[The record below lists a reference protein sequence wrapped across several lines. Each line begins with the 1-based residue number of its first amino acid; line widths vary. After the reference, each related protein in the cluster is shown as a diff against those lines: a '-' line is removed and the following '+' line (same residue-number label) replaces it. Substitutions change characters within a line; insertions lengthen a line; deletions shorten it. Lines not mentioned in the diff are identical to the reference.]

1 MKKPTI
7 NTKSLL
13 TAALLTVVTG
23 SAVATPSSGVPYT
36 FVSGG
41 EIRAQEMNDNFT
53 AVLDSINN
61 ISLTPGPQGIQGDT
75 GATGPQGATGPAGP
89 QGPAG
94 ANGIDGTQAP
104 TPSSA
109 HVAFETCFD
118 LESGAVAEDPF
129 GGGCTAAGDISFAF
143 GGGTNPARLF
153 WNGQFA
159 KFALLKGVPFNA
171 VDETVLSDGLVF
183 ADYVG
188 DANYP
193 VNVDVPFS
201 PTDTGIVLTGD
212 GNYYKVGYA
221 ICEMD
226 SVSIATY
233 TDCVPV
239 TNAGTSGMRFKYEK
253 LIVQ

>member
-7 NTKSLL
+7 RTKYLL
-13 TAALLTVVTG
+13 TAVLLTVVAR
-23 SAVATPSSGVPYT
+23 SVIATPSSQVPYT

-41 EIRAQEMNDNFT
+41 KIKAQEMNDNFT

-75 GATGPQGATGPAGP
+75 GATGPQGAAGPAGA

-94 ANGIDGTQAP
+94 VNGIDGTQAP

-109 HVAFETCFD
+109 HVAFQTCFD
-118 LESGAVAEDPF
+118 LESGAVAEAPF
-129 GGGCTAAGDISFAF
+129 GGGCTAAGDIRFAF

-153 WNGQFA
+153 WNEQFVD
-159 KFALLKGVPFNA
+159 FALLKGVPFNA
-171 VDETVLSDGLVF
+171 VDETVLSDSLLF

-201 PTDTGIVLTGD
+201 ATDTGIVLTGD
-212 GNYYKVGYA
+212 GNYYKVGFA
-221 ICEMD
+221 ICEMG
-226 SVSIATY
+226 SGSISTY

-239 TNAGTSGMRFKYEK
+239 TNTGTSGMRFKYEK
-253 LIVQ
+253 ISVL

>member
-1 MKKPTI
+1 MKKLTI
-7 NTKSLL
+7 KSKSLL
-13 TAALLTVVTG
+13 TAALLTVVAE
-23 SAVATPSSGVPYT
+23 SVIAAPSSVIPYT

-41 EIRAQEMNDNFT
+41 KIKAQEMNDNFT

-75 GATGPQGATGPAGP
+75 GATGPQGAAGPAGA

-94 ANGIDGTQAP
+94 VNGIDGTQAP

-109 HVAFETCFD
+109 HVAFQTCFD

-129 GGGCTAAGDISFAF
+129 DGGCTAAGDIRFVF
-143 GGGTNPARLF
+143 GSGTNPARLF
-153 WNGQFA
+153 WNGQFVD
-159 KFALLKGVPFNA
+159 FALLKGVPFNA
-171 VDETVLSDGLVF
+171 VDETVLSDNLLF

-188 DANYP
+188 DGNYP

-201 PTDTGIVLTGD
+201 ATDTGVVLTGD
-212 GNYYKVGYA
+212 GNYYKVGFA

-253 LIVQ
+253 IVP